1 MALQE
6 ADKDHTLDA
15 GEGGRDVHDAAAGE
29 GGGDDGRTRERG
41 GREGP
46 PRRLKEKKESS
57 MDEEWA

>member
-29 GGGDDGRTRERG
+29 GGGTTG
-41 GREGP
+41 GREREEGGRDL
-46 PRRLKEKKESS
+46 RRG
-57 MDEEWA
+57 